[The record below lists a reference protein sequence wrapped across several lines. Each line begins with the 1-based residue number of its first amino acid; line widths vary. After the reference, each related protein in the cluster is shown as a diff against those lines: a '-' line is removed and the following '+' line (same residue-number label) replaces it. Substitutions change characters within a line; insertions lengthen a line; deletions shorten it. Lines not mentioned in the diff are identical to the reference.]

1 MHLDNHPSIHPSLH
15 ISSFSSFSTS
25 LFSVHSA
32 IHASIGSCFNPLICS
47 FICSGI
53 PAFTCHM
60 YTVIPCLLFLA
71 NSILTIVDC
80 KSKLHQ
86 AHISKTNQIKQW
98 QSWGIDQSNLKGQL
112 AWEWVLHY
120 EKPDVLEVTVY
131 TPLLSF
137 SVWTCS
143 CYLVLLRILAIVGS
157 LMSLC
162 PI

>member
-1 MHLDNHPSIHPSLH
+1 MQYRAIAHLWYMQNVLPSISLYLLSAKSKPIYLLVHLDNHPSIHPSLH

-53 PAFTCHM
+53 PAFTCPV

-71 NSILTIVDC
+71 NSILTILDC

-112 AWEWVLHY
+112 AWEWVLH
-120 EKPDVLEVTVY
+120 
-131 TPLLSF
+131 
-137 SVWTCS
+137 
-143 CYLVLLRILAIVGS
+143 
-157 LMSLC
+157 
-162 PI
+162 